1 MLYLKNRDTKDIL
14 NKNVALTWSWL
25 TKWITQKNSAKIK
38 LFLLF

>member
-1 MLYLKNRDTKDIL
+1 MLYLKNRDTKDII
-14 NKNVALTWSWL
+14 NKNIALTWSLL